1 MIRLFVEKMLPIQSK
16 DGVLEFQLSLCGIFI
31 LIEVSNHFW
40 PSCTQPAK
48 QHPSPVTTA
57 IATRS
62 APKTK
67 GQTVQLRGL
76 LLPPQFVFTGFSKSR
91 LTVIS
96 VPLSEPGL
104 RASIEQ
110 VRTSGAIRDRQLAG
124 LS

>member
-16 DGVLEFQLSLCGIFI
+16 DGVLEFQLSLCWIFI
-31 LIEVSNHFW
+31 LIEFSNHFW
-40 PSCTQPAK
+40 PSCRQPAK

-76 LLPPQFVFTGFSKSR
+76 LLPPLKFVFTGFSKSR

-110 VRTSGAIRDRQLAG
+110 VRTSRAI
-124 LS
+124 